1 MKGGKQS
8 VSNFIEIKKE
18 IKNYLIARVPLI
30 VVDSSERERVERI
43 LRDLAS
49 ELSAEICYYTEARQV
64 ERFGRSGGQ
73 TNVDSDPVAFAAS
86 EFRKK
91 RGCIFALGDVR
102 RVGEDCLYSR
112 ELLNTLY
119 LAQESNS
126 TMILITPDPVW
137 QRLSQF
143 GMITRLDFPDLE
155 ERSELIQKFVQTY
168 NGRFR
173 VEWEPGDVEK
183 AAALL
188 RGFSEIQIENILA
201 STLVSHGRLGKAQVP
216 QLTKQKSRLYSAVST
231 VEEIAVPDTLQVA
244 GLENLL
250 NWLEEKQ
257 NVFFASDDALADRG
271 LETPR
276 GILLAGIP
284 GCGKSLSAKMVA
296 KAWSLPLF
304 RFDIGSVYDK
314 WVGESEKKMREALRF
329 LDNVAPCVVWIDE
342 IEKGLAV
349 SDGGN
354 DTGRR
359 VLGQFL
365 FWLQESNSRI
375 FLVAT
380 ANEVDMLP
388 PELFRKG
395 RFSETFFV
403 DLPNP
408 AERRQAIMQ
417 YSIRSLHWK
426 PEEDAIQA
434 LVSAT
439 EGFSYADIEY
449 SIKELAQQALLYGDQ
464 VVTLENLLL
473 RLSSVVPFS
482 GSNPDAVSSIR
493 RWGTE
498 KAVPASKNTGEVSI

>member
-1 MKGGKQS
+1 MSNYVGIKQ
-8 VSNFIEIKKE
+8 E

-30 VVDSSERERVERI
+30 VVDTAERERVERI
-43 LRDLAS
+43 LRDLAA
-49 ELSAEICYYTEARQV
+49 ELKAEISYYTDARQV

-73 TNVDSDPVAFAAS
+73 VDVDSDPLEFVAG

-102 RVGEDCLYSR
+102 RIGDDCTYSR
-112 ELLNTLY
+112 ELLNVLY

-126 TMILITPDPVW
+126 TILLITPDPVW
-137 QRLSQF
+137 QRLAQF
-143 GMITRLDFPDLE
+143 GMMTRLDLPDLE
-155 ERSELIQKFVQTY
+155 ERTAQIRKFVRTY
-168 NGRFR
+168 SGRFR

-201 STLVSHGRLGKAQVP
+201 STLVAHQGLGKAQVP
-216 QLTKQKSRLYSAVST
+216 QLTSQKSRLYAAVPA
-231 VEEIAVPDTLQVA
+231 VEEIFVPRNLSVS
-244 GLENLL
+244 GLERLKE
-250 NWLEEKQ
+250 WLAEKQ
-257 NVFFASDDALADRG
+257 RVFFASDDALAARG

-276 GILLAGIP
+276 GILLVGIP
-284 GCGKSLSAKMVA
+284 GCGKSLSAKMA
-296 KAWSLPLF
+296 AQAWDLPLF

-342 IEKGLAV
+342 IEKGLSI

-365 FWLQESNSRI
+365 FWLQESSSRV

-380 ANEVDMLP
+380 ANDISALP

-403 DLPNP
+403 DLPNE
-408 AERRQAIMQ
+408 AERSAALIQ
-417 YSIRSLHWK
+417 YCVQSLHWK
-426 PEEDAIQA
+426 PEDPDLQT
-434 LVSAT
+434 LVHAT
-439 EGFSYADIEY
+439 RGFSYADIEY
-449 SIKELAQQALLYGDQ
+449 SIKDLAQQALLYGDG
-464 VVTLENLLL
+464 VITMKNLLDGL
-473 RLSSVVPFS
+473 ASIVPFA
-482 GSNPDAVSSIR
+482 GSNPDSVEQIR
-493 RWGTE
+493 KWGCE
-498 KAVPASKNTGEVSI
+498 RAVPASREIKEVSI